1 MRDLDLTTLRLF
13 VTVCETRNIVRA
25 SEQASLVGSAI
36 SKRLSALEEAVG
48 VKLLQR
54 RRRGMEPT
62 AAGQTL
68 LEHAREMLATA
79 ERIERAMAGYASGLR
94 GEVRVLASASAL
106 AEHLADDIAAF
117 LALPVHKDIR
127 VTMEERVSPDIVRG
141 IREGSASLG
150 VCWDAADLGDLASTG
165 YRSDE
170 LAVAVHRSHPL
181 AHRKRVRF
189 VETLDYEQVV
199 LPVNSA
205 VNLLLGRA
213 AAAAGRRL
221 QHRVVVT
228 SFDAALRA
236 VLANLALSV
245 VPREV
250 AAPYRNSPD
259 LCVVRLDEAWAKRRF
274 AICYRGIDTLP
285 NAARLLIEHL
295 QRAAQTHGGPSA

>member
-13 VTVCETRNIVRA
+13 VTVCETRNILRA

-36 SKRLSALEEAVG
+36 SKRLAALEETVG

-79 ERIERAMAGYASGLR
+79 ERIERAMASYASGLQ

-106 AEHLADDIAAF
+106 AERLADDIAAF
-117 LALPVHKDIR
+117 LALPAHKDIR
-127 VTMEERVSPDIVRG
+127 VTMDERVSPDIVRG
-141 IREGSASLG
+141 VREGSASLG
-150 VCWDAADLGDLASTG
+150 VCWDAADLSGLSTIA

-170 LAVAVHRSHPL
+170 LTVAVHASHPL
-181 AHRKRVRF
+181 AAHQHIAF
-189 VETLDYEQVV
+189 AQTLDFEQVV

-205 VNLLLGRA
+205 VNLLLARA
-213 AAAAGRRL
+213 AAAVGKRV

-228 SFDAALRA
+228 GFDAALRA
-236 VLANLALSV
+236 VLANLALAV
-245 VPREV
+245 VPLEV
-250 AAPYRNSPD
+250 VSPYRNHPA
-259 LCVVRLDEAWAKRRF
+259 LRFIRLDETWAQRRF
-274 AICYRGIDTLP
+274 AICYRREADLSA
-285 NAARLLIEHL
+285 AARLLRDFL
-295 QRAAQTHGGPSA
+295 ADRAAL

>member
-13 VTVCETRNIVRA
+13 VAVCETRNIVRA
-25 SEQASLVGSAI
+25 SEQANLVGSAI

-106 AEHLADDIAAF
+106 AEYLADDIAAF
-117 LALPVHKDIR
+117 LAMPTHKDIR

-141 IREGSASLG
+141 IHQGSASLG
-150 VCWDAADLGDLASTG
+150 VCWDAADLGELASVG

-181 AHRKRVRF
+181 AQRKRVRF
-189 VETLDYEQVV
+189 VDTLDYEQVV

-221 QHRVVVT
+221 LHRVVVT

-250 AAPYRNSPD
+250 AAPYRDSAD
-259 LCVVRLDEAWAKRRF
+259 LRVIHLDETWAKRRF
-274 AICYRGIDTLP
+274 AICYRSADSLP
-285 NAARLLIEHL
+285 TTARLLLDHL
-295 QRAAQTHGGPSA
+295 QQAAQARGGPSE

>member
-1 MRDLDLTTLRLF
+1 M
-13 VTVCETRNIVRA
+13 
-25 SEQASLVGSAI
+25 
-36 SKRLSALEEAVG
+36 G

-68 LEHAREMLATA
+68 LEHARGCWRQPSVLSGRWRATP
-79 ERIERAMAGYASGLR
+79 RAC
-94 GEVRVLASASAL
+94 
-106 AEHLADDIAAF
+106 AARCVCSRRRRRWPSTWLTISPLF
-117 LALPVHKDIR
+117 SPCRRTRDIR

-213 AAAAGRRL
+213 AAAAA
-221 QHRVVVT
+221 
-228 SFDAALRA
+228 DACSIA
-236 VLANLALSV
+236 SW
-245 VPREV
+245 
-250 AAPYRNSPD
+250 SP
-259 LCVVRLDEAWAKRRF
+259 V
-274 AICYRGIDTLP
+274 
-285 NAARLLIEHL
+285 
-295 QRAAQTHGGPSA
+295 